1 MSLGN
6 WEGEGDEEAEP
17 EELPDWNAVSSLRE
31 TGRHDYFYVYF
42 LCLFAGDARRLF
54 ICMVCVRLFVRFS
67 LLSQYSDHVGLLETE
82 CECGYVPY
90 LDIVSMVYVW
100 VVFSQRRGC
109 Q

>member
-1 MSLGN
+1 MQSQKNCPIGTLK
-6 WEGEGDEEAEP
+6 
-17 EELPDWNAVSSLRE
+17 SFLRA

-100 VVFSQRRGC
+100 GVFSQRRGC